1 LVAAPPRK
9 DLCDE
14 KPCSENKI
22 LRVCNPKHTKEKN
35 RFVFEPFVYFVWFV
49 GKKKKFNDHPFAYRQ
64 EIELEIVTLTNL
76 GLGLGRVALP
86 RPEESSGFRVSGSE
100 LMETSRSGNPEP
112 GTRNLEHGAQDPKP
126 DLSRRSQAEPE
137 TQNPELPPPAAAAGW
152 VVMVPFALPGE
163 LVRVRVYRNHKNF
176 SEADLLAVLRPS
188 PYRVAP
194 RCPLFGRCGGCQYQH
209 LAHAEQLRWK
219 QRQVAELLEHMA
231 GVVFPV
237 VPVIASPREFGYRS
251 KITPHFD
258 APRAVQS
265 SGFRVPGSELSDE
278 PLQMPPP
285 ENPEPGTRN
294 PEPGTLNRELGT
306 RNPAA
311 SAPSLPIGFLR
322 QGARFEIVDVPRCE
336 IATEAINTR
345 LGEVRAEVQARAR
358 RGEFKRGATLLLR
371 EASGVVTTDY
381 DAVITETIA
390 VAGLVEAGL
399 PGSTPPATEAG
410 LPGSTTPATTDPT
423 SASLK
428 LHFLARDFFQNNP
441 FILPAFAGYVR
452 TQAAGSGARFLV
464 DAYCGS
470 GLFALSAAPAF
481 ERVAGIEISETS
493 VQFARQN
500 AAANGI
506 GNATF
511 QAGDA
516 AAIFAGLV
524 FPPGETVVVIDPP
537 RKGCDESFLRQLFAY
552 GPRAVVYVSC
562 DPATQMR
569 DLRHFL
575 AAGYALSAVQP
586 FDLFPQTR
594 HLECVITLTRA

>member
-1 LVAAPPRK
+1 M
-9 DLCDE
+9 
-14 KPCSENKI
+14 
-22 LRVCNPKHTKEKN
+22 
-35 RFVFEPFVYFVWFV
+35 YFVCFV
-49 GKKKKFNDHPFAYRQ
+49 GKKKKFNDQPFAYHQ

-86 RPEESSGFRVSGSE
+86 RDGSGFGVLGSE
-100 LMETSRSGNPEP
+100 LPAPVTTTAE
-112 GTRNLEHGAQDPKP
+112 LENKN
-126 DLSRRSQAEPE
+126 SEPE
-137 TQNPELPPPAAAAGW
+137 TQNSEQPPPAAAW

-176 SEADLLAVLRPS
+176 SEADLLEVLRPS
-188 PYRVAP
+188 PHRVVP

-209 LAHAEQLRWK
+209 LAHAEQLQWK

-231 GVVFPV
+231 GIVFPV
-237 VPVIASPREFGYRS
+237 APVIASPREFGYRS
-251 KITPHFD
+251 KITPHFE
-258 APRAVQS
+258 
-265 SGFRVPGSELSDE
+265 SGNRKAESGKVPE
-278 PLQMPPP
+278 M
-285 ENPEPGTRN
+285 
-294 PEPGTLNRELGT
+294 
-306 RNPAA
+306 A
-311 SAPSLPIGFLR
+311 IGFLR

-336 IATEAINTR
+336 IATEAINAR
-345 LGEVRAEVQARAR
+345 LGEVRAEVRARAL
-358 RGEFKRGATLLLR
+358 RGEYKRGATLLLR

-381 DAVITETIA
+381 DAVITETIT

-399 PGSTPPATEAG
+399 PGSTTPATKAG
-410 LPGSTTPATTDPT
+410 LPGLATPATNDPT
-423 SASLK
+423 SAPLK

-452 TQAAGSGARFLV
+452 TQAAASGAHFLV

-481 ERVAGIEISETS
+481 ERVAGIEISETA

-506 GNATF
+506 TNATF

-516 AAIFAGLV
+516 AAIFAGLTL
-524 FPPGETVVVIDPP
+524 PPGETVVVIDPP
-537 RKGCDESFLRQLFAY
+537 RKGCDESFLQQLFAY

-575 AAGYALSAVQP
+575 AAGYTLAAVQP

-594 HLECVITLTRA
+594 HLECVITLTKPPR